1 MAKPIK
7 KGPLLLAGAALLLAG
22 PVLVPSVLAFPHR
35 AQVGTFDIRSEAPLP
50 RAEIE
55 RVIADAT
62 RRVATSPIADPQ
74 GERRSIYLTQGGWR
88 WTLLALQ
95 SRKSF
100 GLTRAATSYIVINRS
115 ELATNRMTN
124 SRPIGAARTL
134 SSIIAHETC
143 HGMERR
149 RYGALMSVTKPT
161 WLVEGY
167 CDHVAQESTLS
178 DARAADIRA
187 RGEDHPAMVYYEG
200 RKRVEAELARNG
212 GDVDR
217 LFVEAE

>member
-7 KGPLLLAGAALLLAG
+7 IGPLLLAGAALLLVG
-22 PVLVPSVLAFPHR
+22 PVIMPSVLAFPHR
-35 AQVGTFDIRSEAPLP
+35 AQVGKFDIRSEAPLP

-55 RVIADAT
+55 RVIADAG
-62 RRVATSPIADPQ
+62 RRIATSAIADPQ

-88 WTLLALQ
+88 WTWLALQ
-95 SRKSF
+95 SRRSF

-115 ELATNRMTN
+115 DLATNRMTN
-124 SRPIGAARTL
+124 SRPVGAARTL

-149 RYGALMSVTKPT
+149 RYGPFMSVTKPT

-167 CDHVAQESTLS
+167 CDYVAQESTLS
-178 DARAADIRA
+178 DARAADLKA
-187 RGEDHPAMVYYEG
+187 RGADHPAMVYYEG
-200 RKRVEAELARNG
+200 RKRVAAELARNG
-212 GDVDR
+212 DDVDR
-217 LFVEAE
+217 LFAEAN

>member
-1 MAKPIK
+1 MS
-7 KGPLLLAGAALLLAG
+7 GAALFLAG
-22 PVLVPSVLAFPHR
+22 PLLVPSVLAFPHR

-55 RVIADAT
+55 RVIADAN
-62 RRVATSPIADPQ
+62 RRVAASTIADPK
-74 GERRSIYLTQGGWR
+74 GERRAIYLTQGGWR
-88 WTLLALQ
+88 WNWLALQ

-100 GLTRAATSYIVINRS
+100 ALTRAMTDYVVVNRS
-115 ELATNRMTN
+115 DLATNRMAN
-124 SRPIGAARTL
+124 NLPGGATRTL

-149 RYGALMSVTKPT
+149 RYGRFMSVTHPT

-167 CDHVAQESTLS
+167 CDHVAQESTL
-178 DARAADIRA
+178 DEARVAQLKA
-187 RGEDHPAMVYYEG
+187 RGERHPAMVYWEG

-212 GDVDR
+212 GNVDK
-217 LFVEAE
+217 LFAEAK

>member
-1 MAKPIK
+1 ME
-7 KGPLLLAGAALLLAG
+7 KGPLLLAGAAFFLAL

-55 RVIADAT
+55 RVIADAN
-62 RRVATSPIADPQ
+62 RRIATSPIADPQ
-74 GERRSIYLTQGGWR
+74 GESRSIYLTQGGWR
-88 WTLLALQ
+88 WTWLALQ
-95 SRKSF
+95 SRRSF

-115 ELATNRMTN
+115 DLATNRMTN
-124 SRPIGAARTL
+124 SRPADAARTL
-134 SSIIAHETC
+134 SSIIAHEAC

-149 RYGALMSVTKPT
+149 RYGPLMSVTKPT

-178 DARAADIRA
+178 DARATEIKA
-187 RGEDHPAMVYYEG
+187 RGQDHPAMVYYEG
-200 RKRVEAELARNG
+200 RKRVAAELARNG

-217 LFVEAE
+217 LFAEAK

>member
-1 MAKPIK
+1 MS
-7 KGPLLLAGAALLLAG
+7 GAALFLAG
-22 PVLVPSVLAFPHR
+22 PLLVPSVLAFPHR

-55 RVIADAT
+55 RVIADAN
-62 RRVATSPIADPQ
+62 RRIASSPIADPA
-74 GERRSIYLTQGGWR
+74 GERRTIYLTQGGWR
-88 WTLLALQ
+88 WTWLALQ

-100 GLTRAATSYIVINRS
+100 ALTRAMTDYVVVNRS
-115 ELATNRMTN
+115 DLAANRMVN
-124 SRPIGAARTL
+124 NRPGGAVRTL

-149 RYGALMSVTKPT
+149 RFGRFMSVTHPA

-167 CDHVAQESTLS
+167 CDHVAQESTLD
-178 DARAADIRA
+178 DARVAELKA
-187 RGEDHPAMVYYEG
+187 RGEDHPALVYFEG
-200 RKRVEAELARNG
+200 RKRVAATLAANG

-217 LFVEAE
+217 LFNEAK

>member
-22 PVLVPSVLAFPHR
+22 PLLAPSVLAFPYR

-50 RAEIE
+50 TAEIE
-55 RVIADAT
+55 RVIADAN
-62 RRVATSPIADPQ
+62 RRIATSPIADPQ
-74 GERRSIYLTQGGWR
+74 GEKRSIYLTQGGWR
-88 WTLLALQ
+88 WNWLAMQ

-100 GLTRAATSYIVINRS
+100 ALTRAMTDYVLVNRS
-115 ELATNRMTN
+115 DLAANQMANR
-124 SRPIGAARTL
+124 GALGATRTL

-149 RYGALMSVTKPT
+149 RYGRFMSVTHPT

-167 CDHVAQESTLS
+167 CDYVAQESTLD
-178 DARAADIRA
+178 DARVAQLKA
-187 RGEDHPAMVYYEG
+187 RGERHPAMIYYEG

-212 GDVDR
+212 GNVDK
-217 LFVEAE
+217 LFAEAK

>member
-7 KGPLLLAGAALLLAG
+7 KGPLLLAGAALFLAL
-22 PVLVPSVLAFPHR
+22 PVIIPSALAFPYR

-55 RVIADAT
+55 RVIADAN
-62 RRVATSPIADPQ
+62 RRIATSPIADPQ
-74 GERRSIYLTQGGWR
+74 GESRSIYLTQGGWR
-88 WTLLALQ
+88 WTWLALQ

-115 ELATNRMTN
+115 HLAANRMTN
-124 SRPIGAARTL
+124 SRPVGAARTL

-178 DARAADIRA
+178 DARAADLKA
-187 RGEDHPAMVYYEG
+187 RGIDHPAMVYYEG
-200 RKRVEAELARNG
+200 RKKVAAELARNG

-217 LFVEAE
+217 LFAEAK